1 MATLTHGRGRRNGA
15 LFRGWDRFDY
25 VMILA
30 ALLLVVFGLML
41 IYSGS
46 ARTTNAPLTSFANPV
61 TKQIVFAIIGVGAML
76 AFSKLDYHYLTHYSW
91 ALYVL
96 SIVSLIAIL
105 AVGASANG
113 STRWFNLGPIQLQP
127 SEFAKISTI
136 LLLARFFS
144 EHGGDAR
151 ELKALFTSLIIVIP
165 MALLVFIQPDL
176 GTAIVFG
183 AIWLGVVLVAGV
195 SRRHLLVMGAI
206 GVALLPF
213 VWTFAVAD
221 YQIERIGVAVD
232 PERDPL
238 DSGYNNI
245 QSKIAVGSGQLF
257 GKGFTNGEQTQLR
270 YLKIPT
276 KDFIFSVL
284 GEEFGFV
291 GALALFSLFIV
302 LLLRGIRAAQIAGD
316 TAGQLVAV
324 GIVVLI
330 LMQTFINIAVNV
342 SLFPVTGIP
351 LPFVSQGGS
360 SLVSIFISLG
370 ILQSIIMRHR
380 SYRQT

>member
-1 MATLTHGRGRRNGA
+1 VAALTFEQSRRSGSV
-15 LFRGWDRFDY
+15 FRGWDRFDY
-25 VMILA
+25 VLMLSA
-30 ALLLVVFGLML
+30 VLLVVYGFLL

-46 ARTTNAPLTSFANPV
+46 VQSVDAPLTSFEHPV
-61 TKQIVFAIIGVGAML
+61 TKQIVFAIIGFGAML

-91 ALYVL
+91 LFYAAGLFSLVL
-96 SIVSLIAIL
+96 VL
-105 AVGASANG
+105 AFGVTVGG
-113 STRWFNLGPIQLQP
+113 STRWFNVGPIQIQP
-127 SEFAKISTI
+127 SEFGKLATI
-136 LLLARFFS
+136 LVLARYFS

-151 ELKALFTSLIIVIP
+151 ELKPLIVSLSIVVP
-165 MALLVFIQPDL
+165 AMLLVFIQPDL

-195 SRRHLLVMGAI
+195 NRRHLLVMAAAGL
-206 GVALLPF
+206 ALLPF
-213 VWTFAVAD
+213 VWTFAVED
-221 YQIERIGVAVD
+221 YQIGRIDALVN
-232 PERDPL
+232 PEEDPL
-238 DSGYNNI
+238 GESYNNT
-245 QSKIAVGSGQLF
+245 QSRIAVGSGQLF

-270 YLKIPT
+270 YLKVPT

-291 GALALFSLFIV
+291 GALALFGLFIV
-302 LLLRGIRAAQIAGD
+302 LLMRGIRAAQIAGD

-342 SLFPVTGIP
+342 GLFPVTGIP
-351 LPFVSQGGS
+351 LPLVSQGGS
-360 SLVSIFISLG
+360 SLVSIFVSIG